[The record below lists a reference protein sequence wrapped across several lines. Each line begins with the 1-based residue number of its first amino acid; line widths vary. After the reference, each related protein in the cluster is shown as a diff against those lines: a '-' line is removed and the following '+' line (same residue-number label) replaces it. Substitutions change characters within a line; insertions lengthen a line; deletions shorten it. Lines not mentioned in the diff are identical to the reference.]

1 MLEKRLISSLSAS
14 DPRELDVVTIS
25 LRSDPRTFTENELT
39 TIREQLALLLH
50 QQGSTEI
57 NVNIDD
63 VVIEPKSGSFIF
75 SSRFKRTTV
84 NLTNAYF

>member
-1 MLEKRLISSLSAS
+1 MIIALKC
-14 DPRELDVVTIS
+14 
-25 LRSDPRTFTENELT
+25 DPRTFTENELA

-63 VVIEPKSGSFIF
+63 VVVEAKSGEL
-75 SSRFKRTTV
+75 K
-84 NLTNAYF
+84 LAH